1 MKNPKHGVSPHMKN
15 PKHGVSP
22 HLSIEALKQRYL
34 ACECPRERMRWHA
47 IWLLADTENP
57 RKPREVA
64 DIVGCTPDCV
74 RKLRRHYNADG
85 EEALRDK
92 RKTNGG
98 RPFLDAQQ
106 QASLE
111 KALSA
116 PPIDGGLWTGPK
128 VATWISETL
137 KRPVSAV
144 TGWKYLRRL
153 GWTLQRP
160 RPQHQAAA
168 TPEAQQTF
176 KKKLEERVAALK
188 SEHPEKPVEVW
199 AEDETRLGLLP
210 VHRRVW
216 AKKGVRPTATVC
228 PAHKWLYGFGFVRPQ
243 TGETYWLL
251 LPTVSVEVMNLAL
264 AEFARDVNPEAKKQI
279 VLLVDRAGFHISKA
293 VQVPAGIELFYLPP
307 YSPELQP
314 AERLWPLLREVIA
327 NRVLKTLS
335 SLEKVLVNRCQ
346 WFSKNW
352 DIVQPHVGFQWICEI
367 EKQYESR

>member
-1 MKNPKHGVSPHMKN
+1 MKN

-47 IWLLADTENP
+47 IWLLADTEHP

-98 RPFLDAQQ
+98 RPFLDASQ

-176 KKKLEERVAALK
+176 KK
-188 SEHPEKPVEVW
+188 
-199 AEDETRLGLLP
+199 
-210 VHRRVW
+210 
-216 AKKGVRPTATVC
+216 
-228 PAHKWLYGFGFVRPQ
+228 
-243 TGETYWLL
+243 
-251 LPTVSVEVMNLAL
+251 N
-264 AEFARDVNPEAKKQI
+264 
-279 VLLVDRAGFHISKA
+279 
-293 VQVPAGIELFYLPP
+293 
-307 YSPELQP
+307 
-314 AERLWPLLREVIA
+314 
-327 NRVLKTLS
+327 
-335 SLEKVLVNRCQ
+335 
-346 WFSKNW
+346 
-352 DIVQPHVGFQWICEI
+352 
-367 EKQYESR
+367 

>member
-1 MKNPKHGVSPHMKN
+1 MKN

-153 GWTLQRP
+153 DWTLQRP

-176 KKKLEERVAALK
+176 KKKLEARVAALK

-243 TGETYWLL
+243 TGETDWLL

-307 YSPELQP
+307 YSPEGQP

-352 DIVQPHVGFQWICEI
+352 DIVQAQVGFQWICEI

>member
-1 MKNPKHGVSPHMKN
+1 MKNTKHGVSPHF
-15 PKHGVSP
+15 
-22 HLSIEALKQRYL
+22 SIEALKQRYL

-64 DIVGCTPDCV
+64 AIVGCTTDCV
-74 RKLRRHYNADG
+74 RKLRRRYNADG

-98 RPFLDAQQ
+98 RPFLDAPQ

-116 PPIDGGLWTGPK
+116 PPVDGGLWTGPK
-128 VATWISETL
+128 VAAWISGTL

-160 RPQHQAAA
+160 RPQHQASA
-168 TPEAQQTF
+168 TSEAQQTF
-176 KKKLEERVAALK
+176 KKKLEARVAALK

-216 AKKGVRPTATVC
+216 AKKGVRPTAPVC
-228 PAHKWLYGFGFVRPQ
+228 PAYKWLYGFGFVRPQ
-243 TGETYWLL
+243 TGETDWLL
-251 LPTVSVEVMNLAL
+251 MPTVSIEVMNLAL

-279 VLLVDRAGFHISKA
+279 VLLVDRAGFHTSKA

-307 YSPELQP
+307 YSPEGQP

-367 EKQYESR
+367 EKQYESS

>member
-1 MKNPKHGVSPHMKN
+1 MKNTKHGVSPHF
-15 PKHGVSP
+15 
-22 HLSIEALKQRYL
+22 SIEALKQRYL

-64 DIVGCTPDCV
+64 DIVGCTTDCV

-85 EEALRDK
+85 EKALRDK

-98 RPFLDAQQ
+98 RPFLDASQ

-128 VATWISETL
+128 VATWISGTL

-160 RPQHQAAA
+160 RPQHQASA

-176 KKKLEERVAALK
+176 KKKLEARVAALE

-216 AKKGVRPTATVC
+216 AKKGVRPTAPVC
-228 PAHKWLYGFGFVRPQ
+228 PAYKWLYGFGFVRPQ

-251 LPTVSVEVMNLAL
+251 MPTVSVEVMNLAL

-279 VLLVDRAGFHISKA
+279 VLLVDRAGFHTSKA

-367 EKQYESR
+367 EKQYESS